1 MADLVVDARGLSCP
15 MPIVKAKKGIES
27 LQPGQVMELI
37 ATDKGSVNDVQA
49 WAKQAGHEVLSV
61 EERNGEYH
69 FRIKKG

>member
-27 LQPGQVMELI
+27 LQSGQVMELI

>member
-27 LQPGQVMELI
+27 LQSGQVMELI

-61 EERNGEYH
+61 EEQNGEYH

>member
-1 MADLVVDARGLSCP
+1 MADLVIDARGLSCP
-15 MPIVKAKKGIES
+15 MPIVKAKKGMDS
-27 LQPGQVMELI
+27 LQKGLVMELI

-61 EERNGEYH
+61 EEKNGEYH